1 MTKTFSQKLKTQR
14 KKNNFTQSDLAVML
28 DVSRTCISNWESGL
42 RVPDFVMISRL
53 SAVLNVPVEYFIK
66 NTSQTQN
73 SNIGIDVS
81 KLNQKGKDALIKYY
95 RFLLT
100 DENMIN

>member
-1 MTKTFSQKLKTQR
+1 
-14 KKNNFTQSDLAVML
+14 ML

-42 RVPDFVMISRL
+42 RVPDFVMISKL
-53 SAVLNVPVEYFIK
+53 SSALNVPVEYFIRAS
-66 NTSQTQN
+66 SQAQ
-73 SNIGIDVS
+73 SANIGIDAS
-81 KLNQKGKDALIKYY
+81 KLNQKGKDSLIKYY